1 MAEEQESVITDEM
14 RAQIGKESEPVIYE
28 VDKTTI
34 RLYARAVGY
43 DDPLYY
49 DEEFARSKGYR
60 SLPAPPGFLGFPIY
74 DPRNAGQQMGPP
86 RFQTRLQRVLNG
98 GSEFEY
104 FDDICAGDTLV
115 ATGRITDIYER
126 PGRMGL
132 MLFTEREQVFKRDG
146 KVVAVSRGRSIN
158 Y

>member
-1 MAEEQESVITDEM
+1 MAEESVITDEM
-14 RAQIGKESEPVIYE
+14 RAQIGKETAPVTYE

-34 RLYARAVGY
+34 RLFARAVGY

-49 DEEFARSKGYR
+49 DEAFAKSKGYR
-60 SLPAPPGFLGFPIY
+60 SLPAPPGFLGFPIF

-86 RFQTRLQRVLNG
+86 RFQTRLTRVLNG

-104 FDDICAGDTLV
+104 LDDICAGDTLV
-115 ATGRITDIYER
+115 STGRITDIFER
-126 PGRMGL
+126 QGSMGL
-132 MLFTEREQVFKRDG
+132 MLFTQREMVYKRDG
-146 KVVAVSRGRSIN
+146 KTVAYSRGTSIN